1 MQLKSK
7 DSDFY
12 YTIEKQERAELKEKG
27 SRFIATVSPCVNKEQ
42 AMEFIN
48 QIRAEFYDAT
58 HNCFAYILGYD
69 GSEYRFSD
77 DGEPSGSAGK
87 PILSAI
93 QKYDL
98 RDVACVVTR
107 YFGGVKLGVGGLV
120 RAYSGCAELALQ
132 NCHKKKVYLTEQI
145 IITVNYND
153 LQITKKILEKN
164 AVNNLIQYSD
174 FIQITSHIP
183 INSIEE
189 IITKITN
196 ATQGRARIEK
206 IKHKI

>member
-132 NCHKKKVYLTEQI
+132 NCQKKKVYLTEVLKI
-145 IITVNYND
+145 ICDYND
-153 LQITKKILEKN
+153 FKSVKKILEEG
-164 AVNNLIQYSD
+164 AVKSYVSYS
-174 FIQITSHIP
+174 
-183 INSIEE
+183 E
-189 IITKITN
+189 IIEIEAEIPLLSVENISSKIVN
-196 ATQGRARIEK
+196 QTQGRAK
-206 IKHKI
+206 VSKK